1 MAGAKMTRTR
11 GRYVSAGYVAGGG
24 KAERRTE
31 ESACGGEQ
39 ERELYIA
46 KVPAG
51 SAQDDLRDLNKPGYR
66 SERPWREAPSPVF
79 EEPYRNEEEPVEQPR
94 KRAHTRI
101 SRHAKRRTGLLEQIA
116 EEARR
121 DKKGAAMCVALFAVC
136 LMLGSAWGQKMVEGV
151 QIQQM
156 IDSYQAQTANFEQEN
171 EQLAQQLE
179 MAKSG
184 ERIRNLAQNEL
195 GMLRPER
202 AQTET
207 IYIQAPETP
216 TQEMVQESE
225 EPQMDLLDFLLGM
238 LNVFHIGE

>member
-1 MAGAKMTRTR
+1 MT
-11 GRYVSAGYVAGGG
+11 
-24 KAERRTE
+24 
-31 ESACGGEQ
+31 
-39 ERELYIA
+39 
-46 KVPAG
+46 
-51 SAQDDLRDLNKPGYR
+51 NKP
-66 SERPWREAPSPVF
+66 
-79 EEPYRNEEEPVEQPR
+79 
-94 KRAHTRI
+94 AHKPHGPLRLI
-101 SRHAKRRTGLLEQIA
+101 LGAGLL
-116 EEARR
+116 
-121 DKKGAAMCVALFAVC
+121 

-156 IDSYQAQTANFEQEN
+156 IDSYQAQTASFEQEN

-207 IYIQAPETP
+207 IYIQAPETV
-216 TQEMVQESE
+216 TQELVQESE

>member
-1 MAGAKMTRTR
+1 MAGAKMTRAR
-11 GRYVSAGYVAGGG
+11 GRYVSAGYVAAGAKTGRSTQRDAQG
-24 KAERRTE
+24 VEP
-31 ESACGGEQ
+31 

-46 KVPAG
+46 KVQAG
-51 SAQDDLRDLNKPGYR
+51 SAQDDLRDFNKPGYR
-66 SERPWREAPSPVF
+66 SERPWREAPPPAF
-79 EEPYRNEEEPVEQPR
+79 EEPNPREREPGEAPR
-94 KRAHTRI
+94 KRTHSRAT
-101 SRHAKRRTGLLEQIA
+101 RHAKRRAGLLEQIA

-156 IDSYQAQTANFEQEN
+156 IDSYQAQTASFEREN

-207 IYIQAPETP
+207 IYIQAPETV
-216 TQEMVQESE
+216 TQELVQESE